1 MISPFAS
8 QTMIET
14 QALTDLVIQTLD
26 DNKGQAIIEMDI
38 NEQSDL
44 AERMIVC
51 TATSGR
57 HAKTLADKAWV
68 AAKEAGIKPIGQEGD
83 DISGWILLDLDLIIV
98 HVMLADTREYYQ
110 LEDLWCLKPNHAD

>member
-1 MISPFAS
+1 
-8 QTMIET
+8 MIET